1 MLNATEA
8 SQKQHFAM
16 KNIDHFKLFLISS
29 QPKTSHA
36 EKMRQGQLLS
46 CTIRFQKSSSFHSIN
61 LNGSKTRTAK
71 RSQKIGTAKVNIRFT
86 VLTLKIATNTT

>member
-1 MLNATEA
+1 MLKAADA

-16 KNIDHFKLFLISS
+16 KNIGHFKLFLIFS

-61 LNGSKTRTAK
+61 LNGSKTKTAK
-71 RSQKIGTAKVNIRFT
+71 RRKNLGQQRLI
-86 VLTLKIATNTT
+86 